1 MAKSIT
7 VNKNGFTPIANG
19 ENKVHTIYS
28 CFGSVFV
35 KIGKQST
42 SFGFIKVYFLNMET
56 EKSNGIVV
64 VILSKASFREKFD
77 RFAMVPFNPL
87 SY

>member
-1 MAKSIT
+1 MAKSTT

-42 SFGFIKVYFLNMET
+42 SFDFLKCT
-56 EKSNGIVV
+56 
-64 VILSKASFREKFD
+64 F
-77 RFAMVPFNPL
+77 
-87 SY
+87 

>member
-1 MAKSIT
+1 
-7 VNKNGFTPIANG
+7 
-19 ENKVHTIYS
+19 
-28 CFGSVFV
+28 
-35 KIGKQST
+35 
-42 SFGFIKVYFLNMET
+42 MET

>member
-28 CFGSVFV
+28 WFASVFV

-42 SFGFIKVYFLNMET
+42 SFDFLKCNFKYGNGKIKWDCC
-56 EKSNGIVV
+56 SNF
-64 VILSKASFREKFD
+64 K
-77 RFAMVPFNPL
+77 
-87 SY
+87 